1 MKIGEIFAV
10 LSIKAHGRKEIESY
24 EKGINRVGDSLNRLG
39 GKPKGGGKSAID
51 STSDK
56 FKNMI
61 RPLRAVGS
69 EMSQIALA
77 VNAFTLGFTAVA
89 AVVAKFTSV
98 IADNAQS
105 LEKFAMVTGL
115 GEYGTE
121 MVQRWERL
129 MRKVPVPMKS
139 GEVRAV
145 VGSISQQ
152 QAQYKMYGGMPREW
166 ALLGMDPFDDVFKN
180 IQRAVERAREMPADI
195 GSMLLQRAGIDPKMM
210 QANFSEARN
219 IFLSGLNKDDIEA
232 INEAFVTLR
241 TAVDSLTHAFS
252 KLMAW
257 VARIFNVVTMPQKYI
272 DKVLKLKPVQ
282 NFYLERE
289 LKKLPKEK
297 QENIRNLLENRH
309 SDMLL
314 DDRNLIS
321 QPRANNSWRLNGNS
335 DGNETNNSISQINN
349 VTINS
354 TASAEEL
361 HEEFQEQ
368 SVDFVAS
375 MLRAINTVQTTA

>member
-1 MKIGEIFAV
+1 
-10 LSIKAHGRKEIESY
+10 
-24 EKGINRVGDSLNRLG
+24 
-39 GKPKGGGKSAID
+39 
-51 STSDK
+51 
-56 FKNMI
+56 
-61 RPLRAVGS
+61 
-69 EMSQIALA
+69 
-77 VNAFTLGFTAVA
+77 
-89 AVVAKFTSV
+89 
-98 IADNAQS
+98 
-105 LEKFAMVTGL
+105 
-115 GEYGTE
+115 
-121 MVQRWERL
+121 
-129 MRKVPVPMKS
+129 
-139 GEVRAV
+139 
-145 VGSISQQ
+145 
-152 QAQYKMYGGMPREW
+152 MYGGMPREW

-232 INEAFVTLR
+232 LNEAFVTLR
-241 TAVDSLTHAFS
+241 TVVDSLTHAFS

-257 VARIFNVVTMPQKYI
+257 VARIFNAVTTPQKYM
-272 DKVLKLKPVQ
+272 DKVFNLKPVQ
-282 NFYLERE
+282 NFYFERE
-289 LKKLPKEK
+289 VKKLPKEE

-321 QPRANNSWRLNGNS
+321 QPRANNAWRLNGNS
-335 DGNETNNSISQINN
+335 NGNETNNSISQINN

-368 SVDFVAS
+368 GVDFVAS
-375 MLRAINTVQTTA
+375 MLRAINTVPATA